1 MYFGEIEASPRLQLP
16 SRFAVPMGELDRFLA
31 LLDQLSGDVHTL
43 KDQARAVLRKRSESA
58 CLPDQG
64 ANVRTF
70 VFQGA

>member
-1 MYFGEIEASPRLQLP
+1 
-16 SRFAVPMGELDRFLA
+16 MGELDRFLA
-31 LLDQLSGDVHTL
+31 LLDQLTGDVHTL
-43 KDQARAVLRKRSESA
+43 KDQARAVHRKRSESA